1 MKTLIIIPTY
11 NESQNIEKMIR
22 SIFTIHEWDD
32 DLHILVVDDNSP
44 DGTAH
49 RVRDL
54 KSRSYPETLFLLSRD
69 SKQGLGTAYIK
80 GFQWGLAKTYGR
92 FVEMDAD
99 FSHKPEYLPPMIE
112 QTHHY
117 DFIIGSRYI
126 PGGGVKGWGLL
137 RKFISMAGSLYARMI
152 LGLPIHDLT
161 GGFNLWTRSVLEHL
175 DLNDIRSEGYAF
187 QIELK
192 YKAFA
197 NGFSWSEYP
206 IIFEDRQAGKS
217 KMSKRI
223 IVEAIIRVL
232 QMKLHTT
239 NSKHKFRNPKQ

>member
-11 NESQNIEKMIR
+11 NESQNIENMIQ
-22 SIFTIHEWDD
+22 SIFTLREWND

-49 RVRDL
+49 MVRDL

-69 SKQGLGTAYIK
+69 SKQGLGTAYIE
-80 GFQWGLAKTYGR
+80 GFQWGLAKTYGL

-99 FSHKPEYLPPMIE
+99 FSHNPKYLSPMIA
-112 QTHHY
+112 QTMQY

-126 PGGGVKGWGLL
+126 QGGGVKGWGLL
-137 RKFISMAGSLYARMI
+137 RKLISMTGSLYARVI

-161 GGFNLWTRSVLEHL
+161 GGFNFWTRSVLEHL
-175 DLNDIRSEGYAF
+175 DLDDIRSEGYAF

-192 YKAFA
+192 YKAFSK
-197 NGFSWSEYP
+197 GFSWSEYP

-232 QMKLHTT
+232 QMKY
-239 NSKHKFRNPKQ
+239 SDKH